1 MRSSA
6 LRRELRSAK
15 VTNPRS
21 MLRSTKLST
30 QLFQV
35 LVETTA
41 EKQCDFA
48 FGLGVVVQAD
58 VESDDLEPQTL
69 VGPNARNVHVARLE
83 PGTTGSTGS
92 PRFQRHVE
100 QAPGNSAPSVR
111 RADVEVPNSQASIP
125 TLDLGRNQ
133 ADGQCAIPGEPCG
146 IPPTRVVEVVQWKRL
161 GDPVDPS

>member
-92 PRFQRHVE
+92 PRFQRQVVLSRRRGTPE
-100 QAPGNSAPSVR
+100 TPRRTPGSR
-111 RADVEVPNSQASIP
+111 
-125 TLDLGRNQ
+125 
-133 ADGQCAIPGEPCG
+133 
-146 IPPTRVVEVVQWKRL
+146 
-161 GDPVDPS
+161 